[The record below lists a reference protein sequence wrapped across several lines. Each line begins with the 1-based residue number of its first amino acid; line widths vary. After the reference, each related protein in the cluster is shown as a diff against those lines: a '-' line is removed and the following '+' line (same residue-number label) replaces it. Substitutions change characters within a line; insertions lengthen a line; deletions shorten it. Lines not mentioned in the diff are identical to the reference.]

1 MGRYI
6 THKQLPFKGKLVK
19 IRMRRYGFSNVA
31 SQLQNEEE
39 LLEITPDGI
48 VKLSATR
55 IDGREKC
62 KVQIPVDDAA
72 YIFNAFTTVFSEY
85 KKEKVPGYSGFW
97 KVRLLTDEDEVFFY
111 HGSNGQDYMYEG
123 KTLTE
128 ILRERTTLEELNG
141 FAMRIFDKSNLSF
154 GIRVAN
160 TQLIVQLLFRAF
172 LRGNHLVIVISR
184 GEVRLEHDIIEQLL
198 AGCEQNIDLRTPGI
212 MLGL

>member
-6 THKQLPFKGKLVK
+6 THEQLPFKGKLVK

-85 KKEKVPGYSGFW
+85 SHNRRFGELFARGESYDQLAEGYYTVAAVM
-97 KVRLLTDEDEVFFY
+97 KLQEDY
-111 HGSNGQDYMYEG
+111 HVEMPISTAVYRILYENADLHD
-123 KTLTE
+123 TLRD
-128 ILRERTTLEELNG
+128 L
-141 FAMRIFDKSNLSF
+141 
-154 GIRVAN
+154 
-160 TQLIVQLLFRAF
+160 F
-172 LRGNHLVIVISR
+172 LRSIKQ
-184 GEVRLEHDIIEQLL
+184 EFE
-198 AGCEQNIDLRTPGI
+198 
-212 MLGL
+212 